1 MTKITDKM
9 ITRSITG
16 IISLKEKYQ
25 WNKQIVSRII
35 YRMKTEKISF

>member
-16 IISLKEKYQ
+16 IISLKENSDGENKYYTV
-25 WNKQIVSRII
+25 IPVDRS
-35 YRMKTEKISF
+35 